1 MNTEDLTVL
10 SLRES
15 FGNYCMEVLKC
26 VDRST
31 LDTVL
36 IKRCNSKS
44 IKFFWEIVE
53 EREPE
58 CVTPCYKSR

>member
-1 MNTEDLTVL
+1 MNKEDLTVL

-36 IKRCNSKS
+36 IKCCNSKS

-58 CVTPCYKSR
+58 CVTPSYRSR